1 MLNSREREDLDRKL
15 VKDLE
20 SIFPSFIINQHS
32 AYELPGEYA
41 WENGGIEHSRSSISR
56 RMQRLRRVAVDS
68 GSAWSGSPWPL
79 VSLGS
84 LCVHIASGSTPR
96 GGRAVYQDKGVIFL
110 RSQNVHNDGLR
121 LEGVARISLALHER
135 KKNSHVR
142 PLDVLLNIT
151 GASIGRSAV
160 VPQDFEP
167 ANINQHILILRL
179 EDSRLSEYVHKILIT
194 HPTYQDIIRLQSG
207 STKEGLSGEKAAT
220 LAIPMPPE
228 SRRRKL
234 VNLLDSLSES
244 IRVLRSVV
252 SN

>member
-1 MLNSREREDLDRKL
+1 M
-15 VKDLE
+15 
-20 SIFPSFIINQHS
+20 PSFIINQPGTH
-32 AYELPGEYA
+32 ELSGEYA
-41 WENGGIEHSRSSISR
+41 WDDGSIERSRGSISR

-68 GSAWSGSPWPL
+68 ESAWSRSPWPL
-79 VSLGS
+79 VPLGS
-84 LCVHIASGSTPR
+84 LCVHIASGSTPK
-96 GGRAVYQDKGVIFL
+96 GGKAVYQDKGVIFL

-121 LEGVARISLALHER
+121 LEGVARISPALHEG

-160 VPQDFEP
+160 VPQDFES

-179 EDSRLSEYVHKILIT
+179 EDSRLSEYLHQILIA
-194 HPTYQDIIRLQSG
+194 HPTYQDIMRLQSG

-234 VNLLDSLSES
+234 VDLLETLARSLLA
-244 IRVLRSVV
+244 LRSFV